1 MQVRGGVLFNDDGS
15 VFEGTLDAAAIGAEV
30 TTAAVLSAL
39 GAGSAGAGDVLTA
52 DGDGGAAFAELP
64 A

>member
-15 VFEGTLDAAAIGAEV
+15 VYEGSFGD
-30 TTAAVLSAL
+30 AVLAAL
-39 GAGSAGAGDVLTA
+39 GAGGASAGDVLTA
-52 DGDGGAAFAELP
+52 DGNGGAAFDELP